1 MQAESAEWS
10 ADPAR
15 WDTLPTGI
23 VLNLGNLLLVRF
35 YELLQPLELTHRPP
49 EILARQGLL
58 GRVVDVHHIG
68 LEGVDARLH
77 RIGEQLVA
85 LE

>member
-1 MQAESAEWS
+1 MQADSAKSS

-35 YELLQPLELTHRPP
+35 DELLQPVELSQRPP
-49 EILARQGLL
+49 EILTRQRLL
-58 GRVVDVHHIG
+58 GGVVDVHDIR
-68 LEGVDARLH
+68 LEGVDARLY
-77 RIGEQLVA
+77 RIGEELIA